1 MNNFLKDKTIVIGI
15 TGGIAAYKICTLTS
29 SLKKQGAD
37 VHIIMTKNAH
47 NFVTPLTLQT
57 LSNNKVITD
66 MFDTNFT
73 PDVKHISLAKK
84 ADIMVIAPATANI
97 IAKIANGIADDFL
110 TTDVLATNAP
120 ILICPAMNTNMLL
133 NSVTQENI
141 VKLKNRGF
149 NILYGDEGLLAC
161 GDEGAGRMAEPQII
175 EENIVNILNKKKDL
189 INKTVLIA
197 AGATR
202 EDIDGVRYITNY
214 SSGKMGVALAKSAIN
229 RGARV
234 IFIHG
239 NMSIDADI
247 CAQKIQVFSTNDMY
261 NAVMQN
267 YQSADIIIMAA
278 APSDYK
284 IKNKY
289 SQKIKSESLTLEFE
303 KNIDIAQEIGK
314 IKQDRVLVIFAAET
328 EHTLDN
334 AQKKLVKKN
343 ADMAVA
349 NNVSLEGAGFGTDTN
364 IASLVFNDR
373 IINLEKMPKT
383 ALADIIFD
391 NILTSNVRN
400 S

>member
-1 MNNFLKDKTIVIGI
+1 MP
-15 TGGIAAYKICTLTS
+15 S
-29 SLKKQGAD
+29 
-37 VHIIMTKNAH
+37 
-47 NFVTPLTLQT
+47 
-57 LSNNKVITD
+57 
-66 MFDTNFT
+66 
-73 PDVKHISLAKK
+73 
-84 ADIMVIAPATANI
+84 
-97 IAKIANGIADDFL
+97 
-110 TTDVLATNAP
+110 
-120 ILICPAMNTNMLL
+120 
-133 NSVTQENI
+133 
-141 VKLKNRGF
+141 
-149 NILYGDEGLLAC
+149 
-161 GDEGAGRMAEPQII
+161 
-175 EENIVNILNKKKDL
+175 
-189 INKTVLIA
+189 
-197 AGATR
+197 
-202 EDIDGVRYITNY
+202 
-214 SSGKMGVALAKSAIN
+214 
-229 RGARV
+229 
-234 IFIHG
+234 
-239 NMSIDADI
+239 
-247 CAQKIQVFSTNDMY
+247 
-261 NAVMQN
+261 VMQN